1 MLEAWY
7 LPGLEESPDEWLE
20 GRSRA
25 GAAFRTPT
33 LSVERARAVA
43 GAVRDAVLEAR
54 TTRST
59 EEVIATI
66 ARAAGKLSADGLE
79 GIAARELLRS
89 ELGWSERLVRETLAG
104 MSRTWTREALT
115 NLVVTELGGTG
126 SLDGFVVDP
135 LWRGPGQR
143 RRRALGSPV
152 VLQVLAGNV
161 PGVAITATMRA
172 LLVRSGVLCKL
183 PESEPGLLPLF
194 ARLLAAEDPLLGD
207 CVAATWWPGA
217 TFPAAWREWA
227 RWAGRTVVYGGDVTV
242 EAVRRSLPADTD
254 IVTYGPRTG
263 IAVAL
268 ADSPP
273 TAAARLARDVCA
285 YDQQGC
291 VSPRLVYVVGDSTR
305 AFVEHLAASLEEH
318 TAQHPPPDP
327 TAAEAVAIRA
337 ARTAHEFSGYED
349 GRSAVESPGESLA
362 WTILSSEDP
371 AARTE
376 SLPRVVWVHHVPD
389 LQTLE
394 EVLLPL
400 QGRIQTLGY
409 CGTEELQKLTGIA
422 ARLSVSRIAP
432 FGSMAWPPADW
443 RHEGKHQLLPL
454 INWTDFET
462 PE

>member
-7 LPGLEESPDEWLE
+7 LPGLEESPAEWLE
-20 GRSRA
+20 SRTRA
-25 GAAFRTPT
+25 GAAFRAPT
-33 LSVERARAVA
+33 LSVDQARAVA
-43 GAVRDAVLEAR
+43 GAVRDAVRETRA
-54 TTRST
+54 TRST
-59 EEVIATI
+59 GEVIEAI
-66 ARAAGKLSADGLE
+66 ARAAGKLSADGPE
-79 GIAARELLRS
+79 GHATLELLRS
-89 ELGWSERLVRETLAG
+89 ELGWNERLVRETLEG
-104 MSRTWTREALT
+104 MSRTWTHEALIG
-115 NLVVTELGGTG
+115 LVDAELGGTAC
-126 SLDGFVVDP
+126 LDGFVMDP
-135 LWRGPGQR
+135 LWVGPGQR
-143 RRRALGSPV
+143 SRRALGSPV

-183 PESEPGLLPLF
+183 PEAEPGLLPLF

-217 TFPAAWREWA
+217 SFPAAWREWA
-227 RWAGRTVVYGGDVTV
+227 RWAGRAVVYGGDVTV
-242 EAVRRSLPADTD
+242 ESVRRSLPADTD
-254 IVTYGPRTG
+254 IVTYGPKTG

-273 TAAARLARDVCA
+273 SAAAGLTPDVCA

-305 AFVEHLAASLEEH
+305 AFVKHLAASLDEH

-327 TAAEAVAIRA
+327 TVAEAVAIRA
-337 ARTAHEFSGYED
+337 ARTAYEFSGYED

-371 AARTE
+371 VARIE

-454 INWTDFET
+454 VNWTEFET